1 MTGLPSL
8 AELSGHAAFRPRHVL
23 LVMMLSLVGCGGE
36 SASVTPQ
43 SAQQPEAIPE
53 PDGAVTP
60 TVSPATPTPAATS
73 VSESLDTTSRPA
85 TPPPPSPIETAARQL
100 LAHLIAGRFSEATKS
115 FSPEVLEALPADKL
129 KATWTTVQAQVGLY
143 QSVAETAREM
153 TIQDN
158 RVVDLLCTFE
168 QAPLVFRLSYNEK
181 QKVVGIFFRPPPKA
195 NPPTEPAKDQAGP
208 TPYVVLKTATATLT
222 GKIDWPTGDGP
233 FPAVLVI
240 SGSGPNDRDGNQ
252 PGLESDYLKKLGSAL
267 ASNGIAVLRFDKRGS
282 GGSQITRSKAKD
294 LRFDSMIDDARGWI
308 RLMTKNKN
316 ISRIGIIGHSQ
327 GSLVAL
333 LTAQKVKV
341 SAVVSIAGAG
351 QPIGKVLER
360 QLATNLATMPKLRD
374 QALEILR
381 QLTNGKK
388 VDEVPA
394 SLLAV
399 FRPTVQPFLMSWMKY
414 DPTAIIAKTT
424 TPTLIVQGTRDAQ
437 VTVRDAEA
445 LKAAQKSAA
454 LVLIEDMNHVL
465 RHITTDAEQLP
476 SYSNAELPLAP
487 ELIPALFSFLEQE
500 LVVEPSK

>member
-1 MTGLPSL
+1 MTSLPPPM
-8 AELSGHAAFRPRHVL
+8 ELSRHAAAHLGHGL
-23 LVMMLSLVGCGGE
+23 LALTVCLAGCGSE
-36 SASVTPQ
+36 SPPTSPR
-43 SAQQPEAIPE
+43 SAPPPEATPTAAE
-53 PDGAVTP
+53 AVTP
-60 TVSPATPTPAATS
+60 APPPVATTPGDTIET
-73 VSESLDTTSRPA
+73 ESLDTTPRRLK
-85 TPPPPSPIETAARQL
+85 PPSPSPVETAAREL
-100 LAHLIAGRFSEATKS
+100 LSHLIAGRFAEAVTT
-115 FSPEVLEALPADKL
+115 FSPEVLEALPAEKL
-129 KATWTTVQAQVGLY
+129 KTTWKTVQTQVGLY
-143 QSVAETAREM
+143 QSVAETATELK
-153 TIQDN
+153 IQDN

-168 QAPLVFRLSYNEK
+168 KAPLVFRLSYNDK
-181 QKVVGIFFRPPPKA
+181 QKVVGIFFRPPPNA
-195 NPPTEPAKDQAGP
+195 SPLAEPAKDRAGRKV
-208 TPYVVLKTATATLT
+208 YVTLKTGSGTLT
-222 GKIDWPTGDGP
+222 GRIDWPTGDGP

-282 GGSQITRSKAKD
+282 GGSQITKSKARD
-294 LRFDSMIDDARGWI
+294 LRFKSMIDDARGWI
-308 RLMTKNKN
+308 RLMTRNKN

-351 QPIGKVLER
+351 QPIAKILER
-360 QLATNLATMPKLRD
+360 QLTTNLATMPKLRD
-374 QALEILR
+374 QALAILR

-388 VDEVPA
+388 VDEVPEA
-394 SLLAV
+394 LATV
-399 FRPTVQPFLMSWMKY
+399 FRPDVQPFLMSWMKY

-465 RHITTDAEQLP
+465 RHIRTDAEQLP

-500 LVVEPSK
+500 LVAEPSR